1 VTPGA
6 ECAAE
11 VLGSHPRRL
20 VRQTPDG
27 DRKVNGVG
35 DHIVAL
41 SDSTFDETISGS
53 EKPVLVDFWAEW
65 CGPCKMIGPVL
76 EEIASENADKIQIVK
91 LNVDENPNTA
101 MRYNVMSIPTL
112 LVFKAGESSQEARRL
127 VGAKGKA
134 QLLQELAEFVG

>member
-1 VTPGA
+1 M
-6 ECAAE
+6 
-11 VLGSHPRRL
+11 
-20 VRQTPDG
+20 
-27 DRKVNGVG
+27 G

-112 LVFKAGESSQEARRL
+112 LVFKAGEASQEARRL